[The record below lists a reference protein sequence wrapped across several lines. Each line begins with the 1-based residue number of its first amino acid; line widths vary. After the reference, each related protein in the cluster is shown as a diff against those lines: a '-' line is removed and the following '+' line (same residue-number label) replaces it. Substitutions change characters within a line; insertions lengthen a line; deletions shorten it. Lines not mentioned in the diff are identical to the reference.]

1 MQPES
6 TSSTKGVQDKQN
18 HPPFPKVPLINPQC
32 CHLQLQLAREERELC
47 PRVLAPTAPSL
58 LLRESQLWEMA
69 FSAKMFC
76 GVFWGWLA
84 EFSQQNRLIQSPARR
99 SPSEMDGFDPI
110 FKPSLPMTGKRIS
123 GSAGNSVASPNP
135 GMVQVL
141 ASLAQVE
148 NLAGCCHCLGQ
159 QRVRGWFGF

>member
-6 TSSTKGVQDKQN
+6 TSGTKGVQDKQN

-32 CHLQLQLAREERELC
+32 CHLQLQLAREEQELC
-47 PRVLAPTAPSL
+47 PRGLAPTAPSL
-58 LLRESQLWEMA
+58 LLRKSQLWEMV

-99 SPSEMDGFDPI
+99 SPSEMDGFDPTLQTI
-110 FKPSLPMTGKRIS
+110 SSHDWETNLRECWQLCGFSKPRDGPGPCLTRTG
-123 GSAGNSVASPNP
+123 
-135 GMVQVL
+135 
-141 ASLAQVE
+141 
-148 NLAGCCHCLGQ
+148 
-159 QRVRGWFGF
+159 